1 MNLKNFKSGT
11 YKQQY
16 QYKSFCPA
24 KINQTW
30 VWDDPKI
37 NILLEQATQGLGELN
52 AFSLIVPDIDLFI
65 QMHIIKEANHSSK
78 IEGTQTEL
86 EEVLMKKE
94 DLAPEKRDDW
104 QEVQNYVTAI
114 NFAIKKLEKLPLSNR
129 LLRDTHAILM
139 EGVRGERKNPG
150 EFRESQ
156 NWIGGSTIADAV
168 FVPPHH
174 EDVPE
179 LMTDLEKFWH
189 DKSIDVPHLI
199 KIAISHYQFETIH
212 PFLDGN
218 GRIGRLLITLY
229 LMSNNLLKKPS
240 LYLSDFLEKH
250 RTSYYDALSRARESN
265 DLIHWIKFFL
275 NAIITT
281 AENGKNTFQGILKLR
296 NEINNLIVKLGRR
309 AENAKRLIDLLY
321 RNPVINVNDVVNH
334 LGITIKSASELVNEF
349 ENLGILKET
358 TGFKRNRI
366 FEFRKYIE
374 LF

>member
-1 MNLKNFKSGT
+1 MNLKDFKSGT

-16 QYKSFCPA
+16 QYKSFCPV

-30 VWDDPKI
+30 VWDDPQI

-52 AFSLIVPDIDLFI
+52 AYSFIVPDIDLFI

-86 EEVLMKKE
+86 EEALMKKE

-104 QEVQNYVTAI
+104 QEVQNYVNAI
-114 NFAIKKLEKLPLSNR
+114 NFAIKQLNKLPLSNR
-129 LLRDTHAILM
+129 MLRDTHAILM
-139 EGVRGERKNPG
+139 EGVRGENRNPG
-150 EFRESQ
+150 EFRKSQ

-174 EDVPE
+174 EDVSE

-189 DKSIDVPHLI
+189 NKSIDVPHLI

-229 LMSNNLLKKPS
+229 LVSNNLLKKPS

-265 DLIHWIKFFL
+265 DLIHWIRFFL

-321 RNPVINVNDVVNH
+321 KNPVINVNDVVDH

-349 ENLGILKET
+349 EGIGILKET